1 MSASALLKKWAQ
13 QSPFSTAL
21 IAEKMQINW
30 QTLKFIIDDYALSLR
45 SQGLGRGDVL
55 VFVGKNQPE
64 FPLVYLACLRLGIL
78 PAICPPQ
85 SLAQLK
91 RKLETLYPDTQV
103 PSIWMPNP
111 SELTLSKAELERLA
125 TTNQIVNVTP
135 LHLLELSPE
144 NEGGL
149 VLETPHSHPK
159 GLGSIIF
166 TSGSTGEPKAVAHT
180 ESQHI
185 ASAEGLLECFEYQA
199 SDRWLLS
206 LPMYHVSG
214 LAIIWRWLVAG
225 GELKIGSGDL
235 DIDIQ
240 EVTHA
245 SLVSTQL
252 KRLLDSKQPLTLK
265 RVLLGGSHIPHTL
278 AQQAQLVGI
287 DTWLGYGMTEAASTV
302 TAKRLDSISSAG
314 FLLPK
319 RKLKIVDQR
328 IYISGETLAS
338 GYYHQG
344 QLKPLNEGGWFDS
357 KDLGQWQSDEL
368 MVLGRADNQFISG
381 GENIHCEEIEAV
393 LNRHPQIRQAFII
406 PVEDAEFGFRPVAII
421 DSERLDEDFAYRQ
434 YLDGKL
440 DKFKFPIAYFRMP
453 VIESVGIKVSRKA
466 LSNWLQQTEW
476 MHLRSEKGE

>member
-1 MSASALLKKWAQ
+1 MSAPALLKKWAQ

-21 IAEKMQINW
+21 IIDKVQINW
-30 QTLKFIIDDYALSLR
+30 QTLELIIDDYASTLR
-45 SQGLGRGDVL
+45 SQGLGCGDVL

-85 SLAQLK
+85 PLAQLK
-91 RKLETLYPDTQV
+91 RKLETLYVDTQV
-103 PSIWMPNP
+103 PLIWMPNA
-111 SELTLSKAELERLA
+111 SELPLSKTELDLLA
-125 TTNQIVNVTP
+125 STNQIVNVTP
-135 LHLLELSPE
+135 LHLLELSSGKQDE
-144 NEGGL
+144 S
-149 VLETPHSHPK
+149 VLEAPLRHPK
-159 GLGSIIF
+159 GLSSIVF
-166 TSGSTGEPKAVAHT
+166 TSGSTGDPKAVAHT
-180 ESQHI
+180 SKQHI
-185 ASAEGLLECFEYQA
+185 ASAKGLLELFEYQT

-235 DIDIQ
+235 DFDIQ

-265 RVLLGGSHIPHTL
+265 RVLLGGSHISHTL
-278 AQQAQLVGI
+278 AQQAQSVGI

-302 TAKRLDSISSAG
+302 TAKRLDSVSSAG
-314 FLLPK
+314 SLLPK

-344 QLKPLNEGGWFDS
+344 QLQPLNKSGWFDS

-368 MVLGRADNQFISG
+368 VVLGRADNQFISG

-393 LNRHPQIRQAFII
+393 LNRYPQIRQSFII

-421 DSERLDEDFAYRQ
+421 DSETLEENSVYRQ
-434 YLDGKL
+434 YLNGKL
-440 DKFKFPIAYFRMP
+440 DKFKFPIAYFQMP
-453 VIESVGIKVSRKA
+453 EMESVGIKVSRKA
-466 LSNWLQQTEW
+466 LSNWLHQTDW
-476 MHLRSEKGE
+476 MKQRSEKGE